1 MLIIPAVDI
10 KDGKCVR
17 LSQGRFDAVT
27 VYSDDP
33 VKAALK
39 WEALG
44 ARLIH
49 IVDLDGAIAGRAVN
63 RDIILKICAAL
74 RVQAEIGG
82 GIRDEATADEYLSI
96 GNVRRV
102 IAGTAAVEDPALLKR
117 LALRHPGRIA
127 VGIDAKDG
135 MAAVK
140 GWLEVTGQR
149 AVVLAKRLEDTGVSA
164 IIYTDIS
171 RDGMLT
177 GPNIAATRE
186 MASSVSIPVIASGG
200 VSSVKDITALRG
212 ASVEGVIIGKALYS
226 GDLSLKDALDAA
238 EDSAEGRV

>member
-1 MLIIPAVDI
+1 M
-10 KDGKCVR
+10 
-17 LSQGRFDAVT
+17 RFTPRERVSEGGADT
-27 VYSDDP
+27 CF
-33 VKAALK
+33 AAPTKPIGDQYKL
-39 WEALG
+39 LG
-44 ARLIH
+44 ARMPTGGLEQQEKTTTRL
-49 IVDLDGAIAGRAVN
+49 VVALGTEVKAG
-63 RDIILKICAAL
+63 
-74 RVQAEIGG
+74 
-82 GIRDEATADEYLSI
+82 
-96 GNVRRV
+96 
-102 IAGTAAVEDPALLKR
+102 AAVEDPGLLKR

-140 GWLEVTGQR
+140 GWLKVTGQK

-186 MASSVSIPVIASGG
+186 MASSVGIPVIASGG